1 MAGGEGVGFGGW
13 EGRCSK
19 GKRVFKGI
27 GSVRGVVGGVVG
39 GGVGGGGGGVGRGGW
54 KDHRDRVGDVVEG
67 GRSRVSKLGYGSEG
81 EIGWRR

>member
-39 GGVGGGGGGVGRGGW
+39 GGGW